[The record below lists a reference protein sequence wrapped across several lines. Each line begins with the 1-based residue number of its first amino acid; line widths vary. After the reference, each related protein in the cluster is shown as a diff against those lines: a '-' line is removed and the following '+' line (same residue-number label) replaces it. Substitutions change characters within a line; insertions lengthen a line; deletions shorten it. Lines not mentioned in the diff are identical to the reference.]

1 MNRYKV
7 FSNTAVSLL
16 LLFSFSFTAFANSS
30 WAWISETRPYDVLPF
45 VAVATLLIETL
56 ALNLILK
63 IDNWHKVFIGV
74 LIGNLISFAVPY
86 IGYSNTTPYAGYYT
100 LIQILNRG
108 PFYTVGAAF
117 LILTVAVELPF
128 MYFWLKKEV
137 ENKKKLVAVA
147 ILLNTV
153 TTVMVA
159 VVERVFC
166 EGYYA

>member
-1 MNRYKV
+1 MKKYKITTNLSV
-7 FSNTAVSLL
+7 TFPLFAGFIFSVS
-16 LLFSFSFTAFANSS
+16 ANSS
-30 WAWISETRPYDVLPF
+30 WVWISEKRPYDLLPF
-45 VAVATLLIETL
+45 VALATLLIETL
-56 ALNLILK
+56 GYSFLLK
-63 IDNWHKVFIGV
+63 TENFYRTFSGV
-74 LIGNLISFAVPY
+74 VVGNLISFAVPY

-100 LIQILNRG
+100 LTQILNRG
-108 PFYTVGAAF
+108 PFYTVGTAF
-117 LILTVAVELPF
+117 LVITILVELPF
-128 MYFWLKKEV
+128 MYFWLKREV

>member
-1 MNRYKV
+1 MKKHKITTN
-7 FSNTAVSLL
+7 FSVTFLL
-16 LLFSFSFTAFANSS
+16 LAGFIFSVSANSS
-30 WAWISETRPYDVLPF
+30 WAWISEKRPYDLLPF
-45 VAVATLLIETL
+45 VALATLLIETL
-56 ALNLILK
+56 GYNLLLK
-63 IDNWHKVFIGV
+63 TENFYRTFSGV

-86 IGYSNTTPYAGYYT
+86 IGYSNTPPYYDMPLSY
-100 LIQILNRG
+100 ILERG

-117 LILTVAVELPF
+117 LIITILVELPF

-159 VVERVFC
+159 IVERVFC

>member
-1 MNRYKV
+1 MKKHKITTN
-7 FSNTAVSLL
+7 FSVTFLL
-16 LLFSFSFTAFANSS
+16 LAGFIFSVSANSS
-30 WAWISETRPYDVLPF
+30 WAWISEKRPYDLLPF
-45 VAVATLLIETL
+45 VALATLLIETL
-56 ALNLILK
+56 GYNLLLK
-63 IDNWHKVFIGV
+63 TENFYRTFSGV

-86 IGYSNTTPYAGYYT
+86 IGYSNTPPYYDMPLSY
-100 LIQILNRG
+100 ILERG

-117 LILTVAVELPF
+117 LFLTIAVELPF

>member
-7 FSNTAVSLL
+7 ISNTSVAFL

-30 WAWISETRPYDVLPF
+30 WVWISETRPYDVLPF
-45 VAVATLLIETL
+45 VAAATLAIETA

-63 IDNWHKVFIGV
+63 IDNWHKVFSGV
-74 LIGNLISFAVPY
+74 LIGNLISFAIPY

-100 LIQILNRG
+100 LTQILQRG

-117 LILTVAVELPF
+117 LIITVAVELPF
-128 MYFWLKKEV
+128 MYFWLKKDV
-137 ENKKKLVAVA
+137 KNKKLLVLVTVVA
-147 ILLNTV
+147 NVV
-153 TTVMVA
+153 TTAMVA
-159 VVERVFC
+159 LVERLLC

>member
-7 FSNTAVSLL
+7 ISNTSVAFL

-30 WAWISETRPYDVLPF
+30 WVWISETRPYDVLPF
-45 VAVATLLIETL
+45 VAAATLAIETA

-63 IDNWHKVFIGV
+63 IGNWHKVFSGV

-86 IGYSNTTPYAGYYT
+86 IGYSNTPPYYDMPFSH
-100 LIQILNRG
+100 ILERG

-117 LILTVAVELPF
+117 LIITVAVELPF
-128 MYFWLKKEV
+128 MYFWLKKNV
-137 ENKKKLVAVA
+137 QNKKLLVLVTVVA
-147 ILLNTV
+147 NVV
-153 TTVMVA
+153 TTAMVA
-159 VVERVFC
+159 MVERLLC

>member
-1 MNRYKV
+1 MKKYKITTN
-7 FSNTAVSLL
+7 FSVTLMLLAGFIFSVS
-16 LLFSFSFTAFANSS
+16 ANSS
-30 WAWISETRPYDVLPF
+30 WVWISEKRPYDLLPF
-45 VAVATLLIETL
+45 VALATLLIETL
-56 ALNLILK
+56 GYNYLLK
-63 IDNWHKVFIGV
+63 IENFYRTFSGV

-100 LIQILNRG
+100 LTQILNRG

-117 LILTVAVELPF
+117 LLITILVELPF

-153 TTVMVA
+153 TTIMVA
-159 VVERVFC
+159 VIERVFC

>member
-1 MNRYKV
+1 MKKYKITTNLSV
-7 FSNTAVSLL
+7 TLMLLAGFIFLVS
-16 LLFSFSFTAFANSS
+16 ANSS
-30 WAWISETRPYDVLPF
+30 WVWISEKRPYDLLPF
-45 VAVATLLIETL
+45 VALATLLIETL
-56 ALNLILK
+56 GYNYLLK
-63 IDNWHKVFIGV
+63 IENFYRTFSGV

-100 LIQILNRG
+100 LTQILNRG

-117 LILTVAVELPF
+117 LFLTVAVELPF

-159 VVERVFC
+159 VIERVFC